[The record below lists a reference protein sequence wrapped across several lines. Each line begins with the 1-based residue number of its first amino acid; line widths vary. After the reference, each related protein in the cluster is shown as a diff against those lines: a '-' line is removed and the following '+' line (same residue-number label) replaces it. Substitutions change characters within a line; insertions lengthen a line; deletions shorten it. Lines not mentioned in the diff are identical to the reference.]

1 MQYKDYYQILGVSR
15 TASEKEIKSAFRKLA
30 RQYHPDVNPA
40 HTEKFKDINEAYE
53 VLSDKDKR
61 KRYDSLGA
69 DWRHGGDFKPPPGFD
84 GFSQGVNMQDLGAMF
99 SGGSGMGGFSDFF
112 DIMFGQGFGA
122 QQAGYPP
129 RGTQARQQGNSQ
141 QASRQQATAPE
152 QILPLTLEDVAKG
165 VEKSIH
171 LQQSGRSVNVKV
183 PKGVKDGAK
192 IRLRGEGPGGSDLFL
207 RVQFQAHP
215 KFQVDGLNLKAT
227 MDIPVADMALGG
239 TVSIQTLSGRFEVT
253 LPAGSQ
259 SGKTIRL
266 KGQGLPANNDGSP
279 GDLLLTLQAAIPK
292 TLSQQEKELYERLKA
307 LSHSVD

>member
-1 MQYKDYYQILGVSR
+1 MSIQYKDYYQILGVSR
-15 TASEKEIKSAFRKLA
+15 SASEKEIKSAFRKLA

-40 HTEKFKDINEAYE
+40 HTEKFKEINEAYE
-53 VLSDKDKR
+53 VLSDPEKR

-69 DWRHGGDFKPPPGFD
+69 DWRHGGDFKPPPGFN
-84 GFSQGVNMQDLGAMF
+84 GFSQGINMQDLGAMF
-99 SGGSGMGGFSDFF
+99 SGGSGFGGAGMGGFSDFF
-112 DIMFGQGFGA
+112 DILFGQGFST

-129 RGTQARQQGNSQ
+129 RGKETHV
-141 QASRQQATAPE
+141 PE
-152 QILPLTLEDVAKG
+152 QILPLSLEEVANG
-165 VEKSIH
+165 VEKSIY

-192 IRLRGEGPGGSDLFL
+192 IRLRGEGPQGSDLFL
-207 RVQFQAHP
+207 RVQFQNHP
-215 KFQVDGLNLKAT
+215 TFQVDGLNLKAS

-266 KGQGLPANNDGSP
+266 KGQGLPASHDGNP

-292 TLSQQEKELYERLKA
+292 TLSQKEKQLYEQLKA
-307 LSHSVD
+307 LSRSSD